1 MSKKW
6 VKWCSDLIVAHALQW
21 PIASLYIFLRIYL
34 VSAHENAN
42 DGANVAQPVSLGRIW
57 AADNGHLNVSKVD
70 KQRRKKTDRTAVH
83 EPYNRTRE
91 LYSPHYAALAC
102 AEDVL
107 KTFELGLH

>member
-70 KQRRKKTDRTAVH
+70 KQRQK
-83 EPYNRTRE
+83 NR
-91 LYSPHYAALAC
+91 
-102 AEDVL
+102 
-107 KTFELGLH
+107 